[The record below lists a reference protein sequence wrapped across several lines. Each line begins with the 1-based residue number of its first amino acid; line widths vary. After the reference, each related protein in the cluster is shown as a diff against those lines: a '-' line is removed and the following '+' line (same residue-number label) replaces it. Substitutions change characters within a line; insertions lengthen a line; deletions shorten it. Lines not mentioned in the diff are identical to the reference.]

1 MLFFGQ
7 ALAWCW
13 HYGCVWFWQG
23 KKSFSSPFAL
33 FPANLLMLHV
43 VIWGHVS
50 LYTLDFNSLM
60 MAKSECLL
68 IPSWEQPCPC
78 VLSQIHK
85 WHPLAFC
92 HFQPLKKEK
101 GIRGEG
107 GTRSILTAHF
117 LQCSN
122 LGTSYTSSSLSKQG
136 CSHPA
141 VKRMFVKYWGSN
153 SEPMKDTSSGQ
164 HLQTL
169 FCVISGFKYYIAL
182 PCQDIFSVLETG
194 NKKNILSL
202 GWRISLYLHW
212 SDLTPVE
219 FRASSF

>member
-136 CSHPA
+136 CA
-141 VKRMFVKYWGSN
+141 VTLLWNACLSSIGDQIQSQWKTRLQDSISRLYFVSY
-153 SEPMKDTSSGQ
+153 Q
-164 HLQTL
+164 
-169 FCVISGFKYYIAL
+169 
-182 PCQDIFSVLETG
+182 
-194 NKKNILSL
+194 
-202 GWRISLYLHW
+202 
-212 SDLTPVE
+212 
-219 FRASSF
+219 ASSII